1 MLRFQ
6 KITVALM
13 GAALAIT
20 AATAA
25 SAETAWQEHHPRRVE
40 VTHRLANQNRR
51 ITMERREGELTR
63 AQAHSLRSQDRAIRA
78 EERAYAS
85 EHGSHI
91 TRAEQR
97 QLNGQLNTVSRE
109 IAR

>member
-6 KITVALM
+6 KITIALL
-13 GAALAIT
+13 GAALAVT

-40 VTHRLANQNRR
+40 VNHRLANQYRR
-51 ITMERREGELTR
+51 ISIERREGELTR
-63 AQAHSLRSQDRAIRA
+63 GQAYNLRNQDRAIRA
-78 EERAYAS
+78 EERAFAS

-91 TRAEQR
+91 TRGEQR

-109 IAR
+109 IGR